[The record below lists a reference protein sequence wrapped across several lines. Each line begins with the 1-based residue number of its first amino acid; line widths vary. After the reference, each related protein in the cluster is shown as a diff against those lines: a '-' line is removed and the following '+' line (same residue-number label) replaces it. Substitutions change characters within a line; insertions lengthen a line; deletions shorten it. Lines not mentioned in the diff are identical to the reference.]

1 MTNVYS
7 SEIRV
12 VRSGTADRPLSA
24 AQEARD
30 TPEAVTSLLL
40 IIVVDI
46 NLIITA
52 VLLAVAAGVWHQPPA
67 RVHHG
72 AAEVSGGVGDELRVA
87 AQSVFRVPLL
97 VARLAC
103 T

>member
-46 NLIITA
+46 NLIIITA
-52 VLLAVAAGVWHQPPA
+52 VLLAVAAGV
-67 RVHHG
+67 
-72 AAEVSGGVGDELRVA
+72 
-87 AQSVFRVPLL
+87 
-97 VARLAC
+97 
-103 T
+103 